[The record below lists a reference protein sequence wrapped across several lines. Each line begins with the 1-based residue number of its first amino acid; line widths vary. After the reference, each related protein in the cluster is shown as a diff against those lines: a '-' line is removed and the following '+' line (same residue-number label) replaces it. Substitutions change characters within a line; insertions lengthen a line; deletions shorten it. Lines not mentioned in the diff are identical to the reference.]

1 MPYHCTVYLV
11 RVRNDHNLPQGRK
24 FLFDCVVVVGGGS
37 EGEVTQVEVVEVGG
51 GRENLANL
59 DKKMYHSIFPVAIY
73 VLKKADKPKR

>member
-1 MPYHCTVYLV
+1 MKGTAVQWLSGPMPYHCTVYLV

-51 GRENLANL
+51 EGR
-59 DKKMYHSIFPVAIY
+59 IWPI
-73 VLKKADKPKR
+73 